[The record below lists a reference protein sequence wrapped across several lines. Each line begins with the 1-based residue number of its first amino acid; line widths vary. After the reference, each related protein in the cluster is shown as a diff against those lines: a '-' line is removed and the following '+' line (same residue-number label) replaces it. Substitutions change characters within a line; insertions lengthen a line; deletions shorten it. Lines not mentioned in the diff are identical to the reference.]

1 MTGKRLRSVISP
13 FASAGEKIRAD
24 IQAENA
30 PETTLE
36 IFVPDTAVVSGER
49 KVSLGSGTFDRS
61 IEWRVEHVQPGTTPF
76 VEVSV
81 DAGRLSRK
89 GLCKLRS

>member
-1 MTGKRLRSVISP
+1 MAGKRLRLMISP
-13 FASAGEKIRAD
+13 FASAGDTIRAD
-24 IQAENA
+24 IQAEDA
-30 PETTLE
+30 PETTVE
-36 IFVPDTAVVSGER
+36 VFVPDTAVVSGDL

-61 IEWRVEHVQPGTTPF
+61 LEWRVVHVQPGTTPL

-81 DAGRLSRK
+81 EAGSLSRK